1 MRLYN
6 STFVFM
12 LLAYRYLHDRERLPE
27 AANNMKKMLTY
38 LKNLPMKKMI
48 AEQLGMNDV
57 LQVLIGTYKEG
68 FLNDVA
74 KL

>member
-1 MRLYN
+1 
-6 STFVFM
+6 M
-12 LLAYRYLHDRERLPE
+12 LIPLSCRYLHDRERPPE
-27 AANNMKKMLTY
+27 AASNMKKMLVH

-48 AEQLGMNDV
+48 AEQLGMKDV
-57 LQVLIGTYKEG
+57 LQSLIATYNEG

>member
-1 MRLYN
+1 
-6 STFVFM
+6 M
-12 LLAYRYLHDRERLPE
+12 LAH
-27 AANNMKKMLTY
+27 

-57 LQVLIGTYKEG
+57 LQALIATYKEG

>member
-1 MRLYN
+1 MPL
-6 STFVFM
+6 V
-12 LLAYRYLHDRERLPE
+12 YRYLHDHKRPPE
-27 AANNMKKMLTY
+27 ATNNMKKMLAH

-57 LQVLIGTYKEG
+57 LQALIATYKEG